1 MSGRV
6 VLRPSCPRTVA
17 GVCCVAAVCLGAPL
31 SAQDRDTGTSPG
43 DRGTRI
49 FSDYRFHLNAASLL
63 DADEHFNW
71 DADFGGD
78 IDVIDYGRGRF
89 NFLANIETILGEEL
103 RKFDPNQG
111 NYTLEGSATYR
122 LGATELAG
130 TFQHISQHLS
140 DRSKDFPV
148 DWNMAGVQVWHRRT
162 VGRLGIDL
170 AARAYRVTQ
179 RSFVDYD
186 SELGGHARVRYT
198 LNDRLS
204 LLVGGAAVY
213 RGTDPAVAGRDG
225 VSGGLFEGG
234 VRFEEEAVAVELFAA
249 LERRVDAD
257 PLVRRAR
264 TWAMIGFRLLS
275 KE

>member
-1 MSGRV
+1 MYWRV
-6 VLRPSCPRTVA
+6 VLIPSGPRAVA
-17 GVCCVAAVCLGAPL
+17 AVCWFAAVCLGAPL
-31 SAQDRDTGTSPG
+31 SAQDRDDGTSPG
-43 DRGTRI
+43 DRGARI
-49 FSDYRFHLNAASLL
+49 FSGYRFHLNAASLL
-63 DADEHFNW
+63 DKDERFNW
-71 DADFGGD
+71 DVDVGGD
-78 IDVIDYGRGRF
+78 IDVIDYVRGRF
-89 NFLANIETILGEEL
+89 NFLANFETILGEEL
-103 RKFDPNQG
+103 RRFDPNQG

-140 DRSKDFPV
+140 DRPKNFPI
-148 DWNMAGVQVWHRRT
+148 DWNMAGVQVWHRRAA
-162 VGRLGIDL
+162 GRLGIDL

-179 RSFVDYD
+179 RLFVDYE
-186 SELGGHARVRYT
+186 SELGGHARVRYA
-198 LNDRLS
+198 LNDRLA
-204 LLVGGAAVY
+204 LLVRGAVVY

-234 VRFEEEAVAVELFAA
+234 VRFEGDAVAVELFAA

-257 PLVRRAR
+257 PLERRAR